1 MEKINYSPND
11 FRNGNAVK
19 WCAGCGDH
27 AVFNSVLKALPEV
40 AERLNLPREK
50 FAFVSGIGCSSRFVY
65 YMNTYGFHTIHG
77 RAAAI
82 ATGLKTA
89 RPDLSVWV
97 CSGDGDSLAIGGNHF
112 IHACRRNINLNLI
125 LFNNEIYGLTKG
137 QYSPTSKLGKV
148 TKTSPFGTVEQ
159 PFSPAVLALGANASF
174 VARTIDM
181 EVEMT
186 KNILVEA
193 ACHEGMSVTEALV
206 NCVIFNHRTHADF
219 AESKSV
225 REERTIHL
233 RHGEKML
240 FGANKEKGLVLDGL
254 KLKVVT
260 VGEDGYTMDDI
271 LTHDAHEE
279 NSVLH
284 TMLAS
289 MRYPEFPVAVG
300 IIRDVKRPTYDTE
313 VAHQIEEQQVK
324 GPAKSANSLF
334 RSGEI
339 WKIE

>member
-1 MEKINYSPND
+1 MNYSPND
-11 FRNGNAVK
+11 FRNGNTVK

-40 AERLNLPREK
+40 AERLNIPREK

-77 RAAAI
+77 RANAV
-82 ATGLKTA
+82 ATGIKVA
-89 RPDLSVWV
+89 NPDLSVWV

-206 NCVIFNHRTHADF
+206 NCVIFNNRTHADF
-219 AESKSV
+219 AESKAV

-279 NSVLH
+279 NTVLH

-300 IIRDVKRPTYDTE
+300 IIRDVNRPTYDTE
-313 VAHQIEEQQVK
+313 VAHQVEEQQAK
-324 GPAKSANSLF
+324 EPAKSANALF
-334 RSGEI
+334 HSGEI

>member
-1 MEKINYSPND
+1 MEKISYSPND

-27 AVFNSVLKALPEV
+27 AIFNAVLKALAEV
-40 AERLNLPREK
+40 AERLNIPREQ
-50 FAFVSGIGCSSRFVY
+50 FAFISGIGCSSRFVY

-112 IHACRRNINLNLI
+112 IHACRRNIDLNLI

-148 TKTSPFGTVEQ
+148 TKTSPFGTVEE

-193 ACHEGMSVTEALV
+193 ACHKGMSV
-206 NCVIFNHRTHADF
+206 
-219 AESKSV
+219 
-225 REERTIHL
+225 
-233 RHGEKML
+233 G
-240 FGANKEKGLVLDGL
+240 
-254 KLKVVT
+254 
-260 VGEDGYTMDDI
+260 VGELRDFQQG
-271 LTHDAHEE
+271 
-279 NSVLH
+279 H
-284 TMLAS
+284 TRRLC
-289 MRYPEFPVAVG
+289 
-300 IIRDVKRPTYDTE
+300 RD
-313 VAHQIEEQQVK
+313 K
-324 GPAKSANSLF
+324 GSA
-334 RSGEI
+334 
-339 WKIE
+339 